1 MHKNN
6 IRNNSKFKIYGLRQ
20 IFCVLIGVKSTISYY
35 SYPNH
40 CATLK
45 TNKKMK
51 SYITGLTFLIT
62 ITAFSQ
68 QMTWEHWQ
76 KEAATNINLLPK
88 YGQVEK
94 TKKQKKTDEIFIKTI
109 MKLDSIPR
117 QGSDRFIRLGFNF
130 LYQNDLKTAM
140 QRFNQAYLLDSTNT
154 DVYWGFGAVYMTLGQ
169 HQKAKEQ
176 YEEGL
181 KITPDNTHLLTD
193 YGTYF
198 IWQYYALKPSD
209 KENAMINLDSAI
221 TYLTKS
227 YNLDSTDQNTTFK
240 LSILFYDK
248 GDCDNAWKYYEAC
261 KLLGGQPIT
270 EAYTKDLQKKCTL
283 EE

>member
-1 MHKNN
+1 
-6 IRNNSKFKIYGLRQ
+6 
-20 IFCVLIGVKSTISYY
+20 
-35 SYPNH
+35 
-40 CATLK
+40 
-45 TNKKMK
+45 
-51 SYITGLTFLIT
+51 
-62 ITAFSQ
+62 
-68 QMTWEHWQ
+68 
-76 KEAATNINLLPK
+76 
-88 YGQVEK
+88 
-94 TKKQKKTDEIFIKTI
+94 
-109 MKLDSIPR
+109 
-117 QGSDRFIRLGFNF
+117 
-130 LYQNDLKTAM
+130 M

-169 HQKAKEQ
+169 YQKAKEQ

-181 KITPDNTHLLTD
+181 EITPHNTHLLTD

-198 IWQYYALKPSD
+198 IWQYYALKPND
-209 KENAMINLDSAI
+209 KENAMIHLDSAI

-227 YNLDSTDQNTTFK
+227 YHLDSTDQNTTFK